1 MDVWYKTDVTRL
13 SCGLLRAQAPGLLDF
28 IALVIR
34 HKLLRSEPPANV
46 GVKLDSGFLP
56 IELEEIPE
64 AAQQTLRAMVDDSSR
79 RSFRLLVC
87 HTSEFLGDAESY
99 GANLLHADGKVWLA
113 ALWFRVGQRIEA
125 GYCLCSQFADGTILT
140 STNLRRRSDI
150 PPGMETRSFPGTTLD
165 ELWDRHRD
173 ALREVGEQTVA
184 SFDAPQLLERLVDI
198 RQRIRSFHLARGIL
212 KPMSR
217 REVTQLDPTL
227 LAVSAENGNPYR
239 SPFEL
244 ANNADEAAEYSEAKW
259 SAGWRMIGGKAW
271 LGLLA
276 GAILGQYLLTRMNVP
291 RLPTKLDVCL
301 AAFHSYG
308 WAVLFATIGAM
319 IGFVQLRRQRPEQG
333 DDARFVAAPTVGRLW
348 QQSRST

>member
-13 SCGLLRAQAPGLLDF
+13 SCGLLRAQAPGMLDF
-28 IALVIR
+28 ISLVIR

-140 STNLRRRSDI
+140 STNLRRRSDT
-150 PPGMETRSFPGTTLD
+150 PPGMETQSFPGTTLD
-165 ELWDRHRD
+165 ELWDRHWD
-173 ALREVGEQTVA
+173 ALSEIGEQTVA

-217 REVTQLDPTL
+217 REVAQLDRSKYAEKNTDSMRHNFVEVEEES
-227 LAVSAENGNPYR
+227 AVR
-239 SPFEL
+239 RF
-244 ANNADEAAEYSEAKW
+244 
-259 SAGWRMIGGKAW
+259 WRIVLRYAW
-271 LGLLA
+271 LGLMI
-276 GAILGQYLLTRMNVP
+276 GAVLGQYLLLRRQAP
-291 RLPTKLDVCL
+291 QEPGRLEMWLI
-301 AAFHSYG
+301 AFHTYG
-308 WAVLFATIGAM
+308 WALLGGLAGAAIGL
-319 IGFVQLRRQRPEQG
+319 LRLTDLRESGSAGASVPYRRAPETNAIAPQR
-333 DDARFVAAPTVGRLW
+333 V
-348 QQSRST
+348 RSA